1 MMESIALTVKQA
13 KTGDK
18 EAFSTLYSYYYKDMY
33 KYALYMLKNIH
44 DVEDVISETVIDA
57 YQGIVS
63 LKKEESFKFWL
74 FKILLAKV
82 KRKLKV
88 YATTKT
94 CELEENYIVIDDL
107 EYDLNTDLK
116 NALNQLDSDK
126 KSIVLLS
133 VLGGY
138 KSKEIAVIL
147 EKNASTVRT
156 ELSRSLKKLQTIL
169 S

>member
-1 MMESIALTVKQA
+1 MIDSLVNTVKLA

-18 EAFSTLYSYYYKDMY
+18 GAFSTLYSYYYKDMY
-33 KYALYMLKNIH
+33 KYALYMLRNVD
-44 DVEDVISETVIDA
+44 DVEDTISETIVDA

-74 FKILLAKV
+74 FKILSAKI

-94 CELEENYIVIDDL
+94 CELEEVHILTDDSS
-107 EYDLNTDLK
+107 YDINTDLK
-116 NALNQLDSDK
+116 NALGQLDDDK

-138 KSKEIAVIL
+138 SSKEIATIL
-147 EKNASTVRT
+147 GKNASTVRT
-156 ELSRSLKKLQTIL
+156 ELARSLRKLQAIL
-169 S
+169 L